1 MKTYHIVV
9 GENWHPEFPRILKW
23 LWQALENMTSVE
35 HAQFLQFST
44 GSSIL
49 PLGGFAQLSPRL
61 TLSMTCLYGQIP
73 VADPSSH
80 SICFSD
86 HPDFQQFNTALYTAM
101 RKAACCQD
109 KPNILE
115 CNHQEEII
123 NNNSDNLIPSA

>member
-1 MKTYHIVV
+1 
-9 GENWHPEFPRILKW
+9 
-23 LWQALENMTSVE
+23 MTSVE

-86 HPDFQQFNTALYTAM
+86 HPDFQQFNIALYTAM